1 MDTYGYCSPV
11 IEEKSGSSDSSKRA
25 AFFDVDNTLIKGSS
39 LYFLSRGMYSRGFFN
54 KRDIL
59 AFVIAN
65 LRFKLSGEKSQD
77 EVDRIQNAAM
87 KVVKGKNVDEMLAMG
102 DEIYTKY
109 VTPTLWEGT
118 LELAREH
125 ISQGEEVW
133 LVTAT
138 PVEVANLIAE
148 RLGLTGGVG
157 TVAEKKNGEY
167 TGFIEGKLLHGKE
180 KALAVVRLAEEH
192 GFVLKQCYAYSD
204 SHNDFP
210 LLESV
215 GNPRA
220 INPDALLRIRAAKDH
235 WPIYDFRRARWLTS
249 IVAPIINRAAA
260 IAGGMNATLKKKK
273 R

>member
-1 MDTYGYCSPV
+1 MSTTNNA
-11 IEEKSGSSDSSKRA
+11 KRA

-54 KRDIL
+54 KRDVL
-59 AFVIAN
+59 AFVLAN
-65 LRFKLSGEKSQD
+65 LRFKLSGEKNQG
-77 EVDRIQNAAM
+77 EVDRIQSAGMRIA
-87 KVVKGKNVDEMLAMG
+87 KGKKVDEML
-102 DEIYTKY
+102 EIGNDVYKKY
-109 VTPTLWEGT
+109 VSPALWAGT
-118 LELAREH
+118 LEIARKHLE
-125 ISQGEEVW
+125 QGEEVW

-192 GFVLKQCYAYSD
+192 GFDLKQCYAYSD